1 MRAVGALS
9 PKQDYSRENVRRM
22 LTVSER
28 QLRSWE
34 KQGLIAGGA
43 VFTFS
48 DIIALRTLLK
58 LREKRVP
65 SRTIGQAI
73 HSLRS
78 KLSHIERPL
87 SELRISSD
95 GGKIAVHL
103 SGQKME
109 ALTGQLLLNFDAAQ
123 IAGPMAFPES
133 TVSRAASWREAEEWF
148 QRGLTLEETG
158 APAERA
164 IEAYNKALECNP
176 EAAGALVNLGT
187 VYFRSGKLAKAE
199 AFYRKAVA
207 ADPQYAL
214 AHFNLGNLYDEKGD
228 TARAREHY
236 LAALKLNPKY
246 ADAYFN
252 LALVCEQVGD
262 NLKAVSYWNSYLK
275 LDAGSP
281 WAQTARRQLE
291 RLKEVTFV
299 GSRSS

>member
-1 MRAVGALS
+1 MEAVEALS
-9 PKQDYSRENVRRM
+9 PKQDYSRENIRRM
-22 LTVSER
+22 LSVSER

-34 KQGLIAGGA
+34 KQGLISGGS

-48 DIIALRTLLK
+48 DILALRTILK
-58 LREKRVP
+58 LREKKVP
-65 SRTIGQAI
+65 AKTIGQAI

-87 SELRISSD
+87 SELRITSD
-95 GGKIAVHL
+95 GGIISVQL

-123 IAGPMAFPES
+123 MAGPTAFPKKK
-133 TVSRAASWREAEEWF
+133 AAVDTSWREAEDWF

-158 APAERA
+158 APVEQA
-164 IEAYNKALECNP
+164 IEAYNKAVELNP
-176 EAAGALVNLGT
+176 DAAGALVNLGT
-187 VYFRSGKLAKAE
+187 IYFRMGKLAKAE
-199 AFYRKAVA
+199 AFYRQAIQ
-207 ADPQYAL
+207 ADSQYAL
-214 AHFNLGNLYDEKGD
+214 AQFNLGNLYDEQGD
-228 TARAREHY
+228 AARAREYY

-262 NLKAVSYWNSYLK
+262 NLKAVSYWSSYLK
-275 LDAGSP
+275 LDAAST

-291 RLKEVTFV
+291 RLKQMTVV
-299 GSRSS
+299 G

>member
-1 MRAVGALS
+1 
-9 PKQDYSRENVRRM
+9 M

-34 KQGLIAGGA
+34 KQGLISGGD
-43 VFTFS
+43 VFSFS
-48 DIIALRTLLK
+48 DILALRTLLK
-58 LREKRVP
+58 LREKKVP
-65 SRTIGQAI
+65 AKTIGMAI

-87 SELRISSD
+87 SELRITSD
-95 GGKIAVHL
+95 GGKISVQL

-123 IAGPMAFPES
+123 MAGPMAFPKKK
-133 TVSRAASWREAEEWF
+133 AAVEAGWREAEDWF

-158 APAERA
+158 APVEQA
-164 IEAYNKALECNP
+164 IEAYSTAVQLNP
-176 EAAGALVNLGT
+176 DAAGALVNLGT
-187 VYFRSGKLAKAE
+187 IHFRMGKLAKAE
-199 AFYRKAVA
+199 AFYRQAIQ

-214 AHFNLGNLYDEKGD
+214 AHFNLGNLYDEQGD
-228 TARAREHY
+228 AVRAREHY
-236 LAALKLNPKY
+236 LGALKLNPQY

-262 NLKAVSYWNSYLK
+262 NLKAVSYWSSYLK
-275 LDAGSP
+275 LDAAST

-291 RLKEVTFV
+291 RLKQITVV
-299 GSRSS
+299 G